1 MDLVLSWVLPC
12 QGLVVGKSQRD
23 YLRTDDVE
31 NLLEMEVNT
40 NSDVLKDPSRA
51 RTAEDCD
58 NQTLAH
64 SRIAMQIIVGSRSF
78 GRWCRRA
85 VSTPLPENAS

>member
-12 QGLVVGKSQRD
+12 QGLVVGKSQPD

-40 NSDVLKDPSRA
+40 NSDVLNDPSRA
-51 RTAEDCD
+51 
-58 NQTLAH
+58 
-64 SRIAMQIIVGSRSF
+64 
-78 GRWCRRA
+78 
-85 VSTPLPENAS
+85 